1 MPPPSN
7 ICPPAPGIVT
17 VVAGPPPKPL
27 PLETA
32 VPPPAAPAATTAP
45 TDPSGLSPE
54 LAAALAAASEA
65 ADAAVP
71 PPVKTPVLPPAMP
84 VPATATPAQADEPP
98 PVMLDEIVFDWIA
111 VNRKPEDVF
120 SREALVAWA
129 HDNGFCTKEEVVK
142 AIVENLLPRKL

>member
-32 VPPPAAPAATTAP
+32 VPPPAAPSTTAAP
-45 TDPSGLSPE
+45 ADPSGLSPE

-111 VNRKPEDVF
+111 VNRKPEDIF

>member
-45 TDPSGLSPE
+45 PDPSGLSPE

-84 VPATATPAQADEPP
+84 VPADPVTADEPP

-129 HDNGFCTKEEVVK
+129 HDNGFCTKEDVVK

>member
-1 MPPPSN
+1 MPRFRPCLDTS
-7 ICPPAPGIVT
+7 AVFALT
-17 VVAGPPPKPL
+17 SVVGLAL
-27 PLETA
+27 
-32 VPPPAAPAATTAP
+32 VVAAPAVAQQ
-45 TDPSGLSPE
+45 
-54 LAAALAAASEA
+54 
-65 ADAAVP
+65 AVP
-71 PPVKTPVLPPAMP
+71 ADPVT
-84 VPATATPAQADEPP
+84 ADEPP

>member
-45 TDPSGLSPE
+45 PDPSGLSPE

-111 VNRKPEDVF
+111 VNRKPEDIF